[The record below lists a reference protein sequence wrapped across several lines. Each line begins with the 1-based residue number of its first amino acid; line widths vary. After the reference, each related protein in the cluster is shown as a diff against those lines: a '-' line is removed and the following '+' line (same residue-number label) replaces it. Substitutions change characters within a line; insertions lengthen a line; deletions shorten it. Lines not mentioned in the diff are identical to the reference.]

1 MTRAQDP
8 CDGTAELLKM
18 KLRHSRHGELLL
30 HTSQFTHSHT
40 LITLSIRY
48 VAMSLSPH
56 TCPGTFMRVVPPL
69 PSPLSAVSGV
79 LPRPRDRTPHRQCLL
94 YHWHAARPVVRA
106 MQPCA
111 SAHTPST
118 PRSSR
123 CPLRSR
129 PSITRPPHLPRRARR
144 GRMPHARPH
153 APHPSRLA
161 PRASRLTPRPSRLA
175 PRTSRLAPHAET
187 SPAASAGCAALAAAG
202 APCSWPGRSSTRPCL
217 QPGCRLRS
225 ASTAPP
231 Q

>member
-1 MTRAQDP
+1 MSRLSRVDTQDAAQNF
-8 CDGTAELLKM
+8 LKI
-18 KLRHSRHGELLL
+18 KLRHTVDTENFYFTH
-30 HTSQFTHSHT
+30 HTPSQFTHSHT
-40 LITLSIRY
+40 LITVCCYRMC
-48 VAMSLSPH
+48 MSLSPH
-56 TCPGTFMRVVPPL
+56 THVQAHSSALSLLCPAR
-69 PSPLSAVSGV
+69 SAVSGV

-129 PSITRPPHLPRRARR
+129 ASITRPPHLPQRARR

-161 PRASRLTPRPSRLA
+161 PRAARLTPRASHLTPSA
-175 PRTSRLAPHAET
+175 SRLAPH
-187 SPAASAGCAALAAAG
+187 P
-202 APCSWPGRSSTRPCL
+202 
-217 QPGCRLRS
+217 
-225 ASTAPP
+225 
-231 Q
+231 

>member
-1 MTRAQDP
+1 ME
-8 CDGTAELLKM
+8 DGEV
-18 KLRHSRHGELLL
+18 
-30 HTSQFTHSHT
+30 SH
-40 LITLSIRY
+40 
-48 VAMSLSPH
+48 VAMWGGPRVGCGLCVAMCMSLSPH
-56 TCPGTFMRVVPPL
+56 THVQAHSSALSLLCPAR
-69 PSPLSAVSGV
+69 SAVSGV

-161 PRASRLTPRPSRLA
+161 PRASRARRDGAPRPPGTPSSAADLRQC
-175 PRTSRLAPHAET
+175 SHA
-187 SPAASAGCAALAAAG
+187 G
-202 APCSWPGRSSTRPCL
+202 PCSHQACSS
-217 QPGCRLRS
+217 
-225 ASTAPP
+225 
-231 Q
+231 